1 MLLDNENEMGDEISS
16 EDLKLETTVESSTPE
31 IPDKYRDK
39 SLADIV
45 KMHQEAEKLIGKQA
59 QEVGEVRKLADEL
72 IKQNLNN
79 NQQPIKEQEPEI
91 DFFENPQKAI
101 HNTVDRHPDV
111 MAARQAAADFKKMQI
126 QQKLGKEHP
135 DYMEIAQNPDFADWV
150 KASPVRLN
158 LWAKADGEYDY
169 DSANELLSTFKEI
182 RGVKAKQTENVG
194 EKTRK
199 QNLRAATVDVGGS
212 GESSKR
218 VYRRA
223 DLIRLKMTDPSRYE
237 ALSDE
242 IMQAY
247 SEGRV
252 K

>member
-39 SLADIV
+39 SLTDIV

-111 MAARQAAADFKKMQI
+111 MAARQATADFKRMQV

-135 DYMEIAQNPDFADWV
+135 DYMEIAQNSDFADWV

-158 LWAKADGEYDY
+158 LWAKADAEYDSKNFCAINV
-169 DSANELLSTFKEI
+169 DTECVTRI
-182 RGVKAKQTENVG
+182 GGV
-194 EKTRK
+194 
-199 QNLRAATVDVGGS
+199 NLA
-212 GESSKR
+212 
-218 VYRRA
+218 
-223 DLIRLKMTDPSRYE
+223 SR
-237 ALSDE
+237 
-242 IMQAY
+242 I
-247 SEGRV
+247 V
-252 K
+252 C